1 MVEAMNIKI
10 RRGLDLPLSAC
21 PSGEIKELPIGEKVA
36 LDLTPFE
43 TFRFTLL
50 KKEGE
55 GVLLGEPLVE
65 DKGCAGRVFASPA
78 SGKIL
83 EVVRGEKR
91 RLLRIIVESDD
102 KQTPYRGE
110 KGSIETLMEGGLF
123 PHLRVRPCERIAE
136 PGKKPEAIFVKAI
149 SSSPYAPPPELEV
162 KGFEEFFLEGLKA
175 LQSLATVHLICH
187 ETSRCSPFI
196 EAPVN
201 VHGASGPHP
210 IENPSVHIAALNP
223 VLRRDQVIWSVGV
236 NEVIA
241 VGLWVRKGEYHS
253 TKVISVAGE
262 GVSQEARGFYRVNRG
277 MAVAPF
283 YQGSC
288 FLSGTPLD
296 GVEVGQEDF
305 LGFYHHALCA
315 FSKDEEKRAF
325 LPFMKLQKKGFSAF
339 KGYFSSQKNPTFT
352 TAQHGEERAFVDGG
366 VYDRVMPLPIETM
379 PLIKA
384 CLAEDWEKA
393 EALGLLEVS
402 PEDFAL
408 STFICPSKIEMV
420 EIIRKGLR
428 AYASQYFS

>member
-1 MVEAMNIKI
+1 MLKAMTIKI
-10 RRGLDLPLSAC
+10 RRGLDLPLPAC
-21 PSGEIKELPIGEKVA
+21 PSGELKELSIGKKVA
-36 LDLTPFE
+36 LDLSPFE
-43 TFRFTLL
+43 TLCFTLL

-55 GVLLGEPLVE
+55 RALLGEPLVE
-65 DKGCAGRVFASPA
+65 DKGCAGRVFVSPA

-83 EVVRGEKR
+83 GVVRGEKR
-91 RLLRIIVESDD
+91 RLLRIIVEPDH
-102 KQTPYRGE
+102 KQTPYIRE

-149 SSSPYAPPPELEV
+149 SSGPYAPPPELEV
-162 KGFEEFFLEGLKA
+162 KGFEEFFLEGLKV
-175 LQSLATVHLICH
+175 LQSLAPVHLIHH
-187 ETSRCSPFI
+187 ETSRCSSFI
-196 EAPVN
+196 EASVN
-201 VHGASGPHP
+201 VHEASGPHP

-223 VLRRDQVIWSVGV
+223 ILHRDQVVWSLGV

-241 VGLWVRKGEYHS
+241 VGLWVLKGEYHS

-262 GVSQEARGFYRVNRG
+262 GVTQEARGYYRVNRG

-283 YQGSC
+283 YKSSC

-296 GVEVGQEDF
+296 GVEVGHEDF
-305 LGFYHHALCA
+305 LGFYHHVLCA
-315 FSKDEEKRAF
+315 LSKNEGKRAF
-325 LPFMKLQKKGFSAF
+325 LPFMKLWKKGFSAF
-339 KGYFSSQKNPTFT
+339 KGYFFSQKNPTFT
-352 TAQHGEERAFVDGG
+352 MAQHGEERAFIDGG

-428 AYASQYFS
+428 AYASQYLS